1 LRGLFIRCRKTPVG
15 LRQFCHANLP
25 RIKWKDRLIIAKL
38 AIETIY
44 PRASPLISLRDM
56 GSKESG
62 VRRQKKIKENEILL
76 LAGIPG

>member
-1 LRGLFIRCRKTPVG
+1 M
-15 LRQFCHANLP
+15 
-25 RIKWKDRLIIAKL
+25 IAKL

-62 VRRQKKIKENEILL
+62 VRRQKKIKENDSPFGRHTGLNARQRL
-76 LAGIPG
+76 RGKP